1 MNSVKQGGLMDRGH
15 TTPIHLQDHPNNS
28 QLTCEKPLEQPPGIL
43 SPEEWQEVL
52 AASVE
57 RRAPDLQGYGSVFA
71 PLCMAQKQFVI
82 GQLGQSVD
90 GRIATVTGDSNY
102 VSCSEAL
109 IHLHRLRALCDAVV
123 VGVGT
128 AVADNPQLTVRHVSG
143 RHPARIVIDPYG
155 RMPRDS
161 TLLQDTNARRI
172 VITRTDA
179 HARYPDG
186 VECLQLQP
194 NSKGRL
200 SCAEI
205 RHALRDFRCILIEGG
220 AWTLSRFIEL
230 KMIDRLHLMIAP
242 LIIGSGPRGL
252 QLPAIDYL
260 AQAIRPDVT
269 WHPLGVDMLAD
280 LSLNN

>member
-1 MNSVKQGGLMDRGH
+1 MDRGH
-15 TTPIHLQDHPNNS
+15 TTPTQLDEISKSS
-28 QLTCEKPLEQPPGIL
+28 QLTCEKPQAQSSGIL
-43 SPEEWQEVL
+43 SKEEWQEVL
-52 AASVE
+52 AASHE

-71 PLCMAQKQFVI
+71 PLCMAEKQFVV
-82 GQLGQSVD
+82 GQLGQSID

-143 RHPARIVIDPYG
+143 HHPARVVIDPYG

-161 TLLQDTNARRI
+161 TLLQDTTTRRI
-172 VITRTDA
+172 VITRNDIN
-179 HARYPDG
+179 ARYPEG
-186 VECLQLQP
+186 VECVQLQP
-194 NSKGRL
+194 DEKGRL

-205 RHALRDFRCILIEGG
+205 RHALREFRCVLVEGG

-230 KMIDRLHLMIAP
+230 KVIDRLHLMIAP

-269 WHPLGVDMLAD
+269 WYPLGVDMLAD
-280 LSLNN
+280 LSLRN

>member
-15 TTPIHLQDHPNNS
+15 TTPMHLLGHPNNS

-205 RHALRDFRCILIEGG
+205 RHALRDFRCILVEGG

-280 LSLNN
+280 LNLNS

>member
-1 MNSVKQGGLMDRGH
+1 M
-15 TTPIHLQDHPNNS
+15 TTFVQEQRHNLQA
-28 QLTCEKPLEQPPGIL
+28 TCEKRQPSSSDII
-43 SPEEWQEVL
+43 SQDEWQEVL
-52 AASVE
+52 AASAE
-57 RRAPDLQGYGSVFA
+57 RRAPDLKGYGSVFA
-71 PLCMAQKQFVI
+71 PLCLTQNQFVI

-102 VSCSEAL
+102 VSCTEAL
-109 IHLHRLRALCDAVV
+109 IHLHRLRALCDAVI

-128 AVADNPQLTVRHVSG
+128 AVADNPKLTVRHVSG
-143 RHPARIVIDPYG
+143 KDPARIVIDPYG

-161 TLLQDTNARRI
+161 ALLQDANTRRI

-186 VECLQLQP
+186 VECYQLQP
-194 NSKGRL
+194 DAKGRL

-205 RHALRDFRCILIEGG
+205 RHLLREFRCILIEGG

-230 KMIDRLHLMIAP
+230 KMVDRLHLMIAP

-260 AQAIRPDVT
+260 AQALRPNVD

-280 LSLNN
+280 LRLAT

>member
-15 TTPIHLQDHPNNS
+15 TTPTHLQEQANGS
-28 QLTCEKPLEQPPGIL
+28 QLTCEKPQAQSPGIL

-71 PLCMAQKQFVI
+71 PLCQAQKQFVI
-82 GQLGQSVD
+82 GQLGQSID

-161 TLLQDTNARRI
+161 TLFQDNSARRI

-179 HARYPDG
+179 HARYPEG
-186 VECLQLQP
+186 VECFQLQP
-194 NSKGRL
+194 DAKGRL

-205 RHALRDFRCILIEGG
+205 RYALREFRCILVEGG

-280 LSLNN
+280 LSLSN